1 VIKCSSFLKERFNYQ
16 EVFDLDLNTYADFWF
31 YNIGVNVIAADTV
44 NKKAVEEWS
53 KYQNNPVSPEL

>member
-1 VIKCSSFLKERFNYQ
+1 MGTKIQRPKNVQRGYEMNIDYSK
-16 EVFDLDLNTYADFWF
+16 LDYWF
-31 YNIGVNVIAADTV
+31 YNIGVNIIAADTV